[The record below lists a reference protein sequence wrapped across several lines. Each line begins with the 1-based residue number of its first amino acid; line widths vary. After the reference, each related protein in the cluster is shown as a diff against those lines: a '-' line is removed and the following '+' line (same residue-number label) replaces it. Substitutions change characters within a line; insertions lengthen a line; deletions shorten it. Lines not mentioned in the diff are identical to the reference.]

1 MYQRKRSLKPFSH
14 ILVLLVPIVAFP
26 PLLGAQ
32 ETPPPQWGE
41 VELAR
46 SRSCVGRL
54 ARVDSLNSVLAPIA
68 RRLTRLDSLGR
79 AVSLEKPE
87 DAAPFDSSDPVEAAV
102 ARWFAADSTLA
113 ARYLATSDS
122 SILAE
127 RQAARTG
134 ILDQIR
140 GTIQELVAD
149 GQGQAREGAPIQV
162 EAQSCEGAILVRS
175 AVLEVCDT
183 TDSPVCA
190 AAGAEDPQ
198 GVVRFVDSPEDL
210 WDVEEYRPWT
220 QPAPIQPSPDGGL
233 TGARTAARA
242 RRGNVVFSVALAPI
256 LLNRAELSEEQIRE
270 AEANLDSLGFTFDH
284 PLFVMAPGLEFQ
296 AELPAPVGGET
307 HYLLHFGDLTGDD
320 VIWSMEA
327 GQGGPVQVSFPA
339 SGPDLARLQ
348 AGEPVSLTAVKA
360 PPDAEETGA
369 TAEPVFT
376 LTLLQ
381 VGEATNV
388 ATLLQYM
395 AGGGLSQDL
404 NALVQPGSGG

>member
-1 MYQRKRSLKPFSH
+1 MKAFSR
-14 ILVLLVPIVAFP
+14 ILVLLIPLFAFP
-26 PLLGAQ
+26 PVLVAQ
-32 ETPPPQWGE
+32 EPPPPQWGE

-68 RRLTRLDSLGR
+68 NRLARLDSLGR

-87 DAAPFDSSDPVEAAV
+87 DAAPFNLSDPVETAV
-102 ARWFAADSTLA
+102 AQWFTADSTLA
-113 ARYLATSDS
+113 ARYLAASDS
-122 SILAE
+122 SLLAQ
-127 RQAARTG
+127 RQAARTA
-134 ILDQIR
+134 ILERIG
-140 GTIQELVAD
+140 GTIQDLVAE
-149 GQGQAREGAPIQV
+149 GQEKAREGAPIQA

-183 TDSPVCA
+183 TESPVCA
-190 AAGAEDPQ
+190 AASAEDPQ
-198 GVVRFVDSPEDL
+198 GIVRFVESAEDL

-233 TGARTAARA
+233 TGARTSARA
-242 RRGNVVFSVALAPI
+242 RRGNVVFAVSLAPI
-256 LLNRAELSEEQIRE
+256 LLNRSELSEEQIAE

-307 HYLLHFGDLTGDD
+307 HYLLHFGDLSGDD

-339 SGPDLARLQ
+339 SEPDLARLQ

-360 PPDAEETGA
+360 PPDAEDTGA

-388 ATLLQYM
+388 TTLLQYM
-395 AGGGLSQDL
+395 AGGGLSRDL
-404 NALVQPGSGG
+404 NALVPPGSGG